1 MSIAYLGTGLLGSGM
16 VQRLLIS
23 GGSVAVWNRT
33 AARTAPLADAG
44 ARVAS
49 SPADAVAGAERIHLC
64 LKDDAVVDEVLAA
77 ALPGAPAGAVV
88 IDHSTT
94 SADGAAARGARLAAA
109 GRGFLHAPVFMSPAA
124 ARDAKGMMI
133 VAGDEALMRRLEPA
147 LSAMTGDLWYV
158 GTDLTRAAGFKLI
171 GNSLLIALA
180 AGLAD
185 SFALAGSLGISS
197 ADAHAML
204 TRLKPAGAIDVR
216 GKRMSEGDF
225 TATFELAM
233 ARKDMGLMLD
243 ALGDAPL
250 AALRAIAA
258 RSDQLIAAGHG
269 ADDLGVLGVDAVSR
283 LNR

>member
-49 SPADAVAGAERIHLC
+49 SPADAL
-64 LKDDAVVDEVLAA
+64 
-77 ALPGAPAGAVV
+77 AGAVV
-88 IDHSTT
+88 IDPSTT

-158 GTDLTRAAGFKLI
+158 GT
-171 GNSLLIALA
+171 
-180 AGLAD
+180 
-185 SFALAGSLGISS
+185 
-197 ADAHAML
+197 
-204 TRLKPAGAIDVR
+204 
-216 GKRMSEGDF
+216 
-225 TATFELAM
+225 
-233 ARKDMGLMLD
+233 
-243 ALGDAPL
+243 
-250 AALRAIAA
+250 
-258 RSDQLIAAGHG
+258 
-269 ADDLGVLGVDAVSR
+269 
-283 LNR
+283 